1 MGMMSKS
8 EAQDALSACDL
19 SNKAN
24 FKSYVQCDLDVIF
37 EEGPIVVPLE
47 AEIKEV
53 SQDKAIIETSIKGS
67 KKKQL
72 HEVVIKKE
80 NE

>member
-1 MGMMSKS
+1 MSKS

-24 FKSYVQCDLDVIF
+24 FKSYAIRDLEVIF
-37 EEGPIVVPLE
+37 AEEPKKRGKRI
-47 AEIKEV
+47 EINPVDEV
-53 SQDKAIIETSIKGS
+53 ADIKS
-67 KKKQL
+67 
-72 HEVVIKKE
+72 HEVVKKE

>member
-1 MGMMSKS
+1 MKLISKS
-8 EAQDALSACDL
+8 EAQAALNACDL

-24 FKSYVQCDLDVIF
+24 FKSYVQRDLENIF
-37 EEGPIVVPLE
+37 KVDEVTAQAEEPKFKRGKRI
-47 AEIKEV
+47 EV
-53 SQDKAIIETSIKGS
+53 KPVDEFADIA
-67 KKKQL
+67 

>member
-1 MGMMSKS
+1 MGMMSKP
-8 EAQDALSACDL
+8 EAQEALKSCDL

-24 FKSYVQCDLDVIF
+24 FKSYVIRDLEVIF
-37 EEGPIVVPLE
+37 AEEPKKRNKRI
-47 AEIKEV
+47 EIKPIDEAM
-53 SQDKAIIETSIKGS
+53 DAIVEES
-67 KKKQL
+67 